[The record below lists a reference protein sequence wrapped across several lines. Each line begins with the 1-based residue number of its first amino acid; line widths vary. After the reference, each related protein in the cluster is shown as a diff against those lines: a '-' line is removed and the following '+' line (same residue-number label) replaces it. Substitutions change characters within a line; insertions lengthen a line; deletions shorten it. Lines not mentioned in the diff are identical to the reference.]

1 MSKYLDEYVLGEHF
15 VSAARTVTECDVVN
29 FACMTGDMHPNHTD
43 AEVMKHSQFGQR
55 IAHGLLGISWA
66 HGFLDRLELI
76 TDSAIAF
83 LEIEEWK
90 FKAPIFFGDTIH
102 AEITVKDVI
111 PSRSKPDRGVL
122 KLYFEL
128 IKQDGT
134 VCQSG
139 TKAIMMKRT
148 AQKEG

>member
-66 HGFLDRLELI
+66 HGFLDRLDLI
-76 TDSAIAF
+76 TDSF
-83 LEIEEWK
+83 WK
-90 FKAPIFFGDTIH
+90 LRNGN
-102 AEITVKDVI
+102 
-111 PSRSKPDRGVL
+111 SRRLFSSETRFTR
-122 KLYFEL
+122 KL
-128 IKQDGT
+128 
-134 VCQSG
+134 
-139 TKAIMMKRT
+139 R
-148 AQKEG
+148 

>member
-29 FACMTGDMHPNHTD
+29 FACM
-43 AEVMKHSQFGQR
+43 FGQR

-66 HGFLDRLELI
+66 HGFLDRLDLI

>member
-66 HGFLDRLELI
+66 H
-76 TDSAIAF
+76 
-83 LEIEEWK
+83 
-90 FKAPIFFGDTIH
+90 
-102 AEITVKDVI
+102 V
-111 PSRSKPDRGVL
+111 
-122 KLYFEL
+122 
-128 IKQDGT
+128 
-134 VCQSG
+134 SG
-139 TKAIMMKRT
+139 QTGSDHGQCHRVS
-148 AQKEG
+148 GN

>member
-66 HGFLDRLELI
+66 DHGQCHR
-76 TDSAIAF
+76 
-83 LEIEEWK
+83 
-90 FKAPIFFGDTIH
+90 
-102 AEITVKDVI
+102 V
-111 PSRSKPDRGVL
+111 
-122 KLYFEL
+122 
-128 IKQDGT
+128 
-134 VCQSG
+134 SG
-139 TKAIMMKRT
+139 N
-148 AQKEG
+148 

>member
-1 MSKYLDEYVLGEHF
+1 MSKYLDEYVLGEHS

-66 HGFLDRLELI
+66 HGFLDRLDLI

-83 LEIEEWK
+83 LED
-90 FKAPIFFGDTIH
+90 ARNGN
-102 AEITVKDVI
+102 
-111 PSRSKPDRGVL
+111 SRRLFSSETRFTR
-122 KLYFEL
+122 KL
-128 IKQDGT
+128 
-134 VCQSG
+134 
-139 TKAIMMKRT
+139 R
-148 AQKEG
+148 

>member
-66 HGFLDRLELI
+66 HGFLDRLDLI

-83 LEIEEWK
+83 LEIQGAYFLRRHDSRGNYGEGRDSQPQQ
-90 FKAPIFFGDTIH
+90 AG
-102 AEITVKDVI
+102 
-111 PSRSKPDRGVL
+111 SRSAQAVL
-122 KLYFEL
+122 
-128 IKQDGT
+128 
-134 VCQSG
+134 
-139 TKAIMMKRT
+139 
-148 AQKEG
+148 